1 MISKK
6 LNKIIELQNSI
17 ELGKLDYK
25 KHDFNKVPLPSVFL
39 RDIYT
44 KILAIENADNEQSN
58 LFRLLSNSKSGR
70 KPPEKIYF
78 QKNVEI
84 LLHAREDVL
93 NNFKSNLFPILSD
106 TTPKESFMGET
117 SSQRKRTGLKI
128 STPKQTL
135 QRLPIALA

>member
-78 QKNVEI
+78 
-84 LLHAREDVL
+84 
-93 NNFKSNLFPILSD
+93 
-106 TTPKESFMGET
+106 
-117 SSQRKRTGLKI
+117 
-128 STPKQTL
+128 
-135 QRLPIALA
+135 